1 MFVLYWNIAIFC
13 IVWSEKVKTTY
24 KMKRTSY
31 IIRVSVKFL
40 FYSTVEPRLGL
51 RHGKFLM
58 VLYLEID
65 QYHASALGLGGV

>member
-1 MFVLYWNIAIFC
+1 MFVLYWNIAIFS

-24 KMKRTSY
+24 KMKRTLY
-31 IIRVSVKFL
+31 IIR
-40 FYSTVEPRLGL
+40 VEPRLGL

-65 QYHASALGLGGV
+65 QYHASALGLGSV